1 MKRTLLALAA
11 AAVAG
16 SLHAAPV
23 KIGFVTTLTTGG
35 AVIGKDM
42 QNAANLA
49 MEHLGGKAG
58 NTQLE
63 LIFADDGFKPEVGK
77 QATDRLVKQDNV
89 DFVAGYIWS
98 HVLLASR
105 KSVLDAG

>member
-1 MKRTLLALAA
+1 
-11 AAVAG
+11 
-16 SLHAAPV
+16 
-23 KIGFVTTLTTGG
+23 
-35 AVIGKDM
+35 M

-77 QATDRLVKQDNV
+77 QAADRLVKQDNV

-105 KSVLDAG
+105 KSVLDAGKF